1 MTKRFSR
8 PLVVCAISVCSVA
21 LTAFAQSPR
30 PAETPSQTIAENT
43 DQQVLQLSADATQFT
58 LAPHLPLTPINN
70 DDIERA
76 SERLKTDVMPGPPI
90 LRAALRSAASLHAMI
105 EDAAAR
111 VPEVMDDDM
120 KCLAQA
126 VYFESRG
133 EPLIGQ
139 LGVAQVILNRSKD
152 PRFPSSV
159 CGVIHQ
165 RGTKSASSCQF
176 AFACDGRS
184 DEPPATSD
192 WEMAKSVAFVAME
205 DAWHDV
211 TGNAI
216 FFHAKHAS
224 PQWRHRM
231 EKTATLGQHVF
242 YRP

>member
-8 PLVVCAISVCSVA
+8 PLVVCAILVSSVA
-21 LTAFAQSPR
+21 LAAFAQSPQ
-30 PAETPSQTIAENT
+30 PAETPTQTIAENT
-43 DQQVLQLSADATQFT
+43 ETQIVKLSADATQFS

-76 SERLKTDVMPGPPI
+76 SERLKTDVMPGPPVQQ
-90 LRAALRSAASLHAMI
+90 AALRSAASLRAMI
-105 EDAAAR
+105 ADAAAR
-111 VPEVMDDDM
+111 IPESMDEEM

-159 CGVIHQ
+159 CEVVHQ
-165 RGTKSASSCQF
+165 RGTKSASGCQF

-184 DEPPATSD
+184 DQPPATSD
-192 WEMAKSVAFVAME
+192 WQVAKSIAFIALE
-205 DAWHDV
+205 EAWHDV
-211 TGNAI
+211 TGKAI
-216 FFHAKHAS
+216 FFHAKRVA

-231 EKTATLGQHVF
+231 EMTATLGQHVF